1 MYLLADIG
9 GTKTRLA
16 ASKELL
22 SFSEPVVFATPTEP
36 GAIAEMLMQ
45 EAYKL
50 TGGAAAPLMIGKPVY
65 MDIEKEVRKRA
76 GAEVYFENDTALVGL
91 GEAHHG
97 AGKGASIFVYIT
109 VSTGVNG
116 VRIVDGTID
125 RSARGFEIGGQ
136 YLATEGKTSLEDL
149 ISGRAVEKHYG
160 MHPRELGTDHPL
172 WEESARILAY
182 GLHNTILHWSPDR
195 VAIGGSMM
203 KDVGISL
210 DRVRSHLVAI
220 RNKFSSLPEVRHSA
234 LEDSGGLWGALV
246 RMQQLTVHASAD
258 ADRRAR

>member
-16 ASKELL
+16 ASKELQ
-22 SFSEPVVFATPTEP
+22 SFSDPVVFATPAEP
-36 GAIAEMLMQ
+36 AALAQLLMD

-50 TGGAAAPLMIGKPVY
+50 TGGAAAPLMIGKPIY

-97 AGKGASIFVYIT
+97 AGKGSAIFAYIT

-116 VRIVDGTID
+116 VRIVDGSID

-136 YLATEGKTSLEDL
+136 YLATEGTTSLEDL
-149 ISGRAVEKHYG
+149 ISGRSVETHYG
-160 MHPRELGTDHPL
+160 VHPKELGTDHPF
-172 WEESARILAY
+172 WEEAARVLAY
-182 GLHNTILHWSPDR
+182 GLHNTISHWSPDT

-203 KDVGISL
+203 NEIGIPL
-210 DRVRSHLVAI
+210 PRVEAHLEAI
-220 RNKFSSLPEVRHSA
+220 RKKYPVLPKIVHSE
-234 LEDSGGLWGALV
+234 LGDLGGLWGGLQ
-246 RMQQLTVHASAD
+246 RLKELTA
-258 ADRRAR
+258 